1 MKHIKLFE
9 AKLHRSNAYKQKAK
23 TIEYIDSL
31 KQKWAE
37 ADEMSYVT
45 FDEFFNKLPFNF
57 RTPFS
62 PNSDVSSCGISCP
75 ENTLSFQSLSDLIG
89 IHYLTSDLV
98 ETPKHFKKDTD
109 WIKRNSFLFIA
120 VNTSGYSGGSCFN
133 EVDEGAESYYTGKSA
148 DRGDFLKFLK
158 VWITE
163 ILHPYPNIN
172 SIDSIIEIIDKS
184 DSIKSGSYT
193 DYEYYGNSDTY
204 DCYYITLYDLWWIL
218 SQNDCL

>member
-9 AKLHRSNAYKQKAK
+9 AKLHRSNTYKQKAK

-45 FDEFFNKLPFNF
+45 FDEFFNKFPFDF
-57 RTPFS
+57 RTPFD
-62 PNSDVSSCGISCP
+62 PNSDISSCGISCP
-75 ENTLSFQSLSDLIG
+75 ENTYLIG
-89 IHYLTSDLV
+89 IHYQTSDLV
-98 ETPKHFKKDTD
+98 GTPEYFKKDTN

-120 VNTSGYSGGSCFN
+120 VNTHGFSGGSCFN
-133 EVDEGAESYYTGKSA
+133 EDGEGAEEYYTGNSIKKV
-148 DRGDFLKFLK
+148 DFLKFLK
-158 VWITE
+158 QWVTE

-172 SIDSIIEIIDKS
+172 SIDSIIEIINKS
-184 DSIKSGSYT
+184 DLIKSGSYT
-193 DYEYYGNSDTY
+193 NYEYYGNYDTY
-204 DCYYITLYDLWWIL
+204 ECYYITLYDLWWIL